1 MTEAEWLASADPTGM
16 LAALGDAVSHR
27 KLRLFMAACCRRVWH
42 ALDDED
48 YRQAAVVVAER
59 FADGLASAEEL
70 ADQFGE
76 LTDGCPTRVWD
87 DCVNATVADFAEFDA
102 ISCAQAEV
110 HETTLAA
117 YSENYDRK
125 EEVERSEAR
134 SQARLLRC
142 VFGNPFRAVRFT
154 SAWRTADV
162 TALAEAAYHR
172 RRMPA
177 GTLQPSRLAVLADA
191 LEEAGGTSP
200 ELLAHL
206 RERGPHVRGCWAID
220 LALARA

>member
-1 MTEAEWLASADPTGM
+1 M
-16 LAALGDAVSHR
+16 LAALGAEVSHR
-27 KLRLFMAACCRRVWH
+27 KLRLFMVACCRRVWH

-59 FADGLASAEEL
+59 FADWLASAEEL

-76 LTDGCPTRVWD
+76 LTDGNPVHIWD

-102 ISCAQAEV
+102 ISCAQAEAFEAMV
-110 HETTLAA
+110 KA
-117 YSENYDRK
+117 YGEDYDRK
-125 EEVERSEAR
+125 EEVERSEGR

-142 VFGNPFRAVRFT
+142 VFGNPFRAVSFPP
-154 SAWRTADV
+154 AWRTADV
-162 TALAEAAYHR
+162 TALAEAAYHH

-177 GTLQPSRLAVLADA
+177 GTLRPSRLAVLADA
-191 LEEAGGTSP
+191 LEEAGCTSAA
-200 ELLAHL
+200 LLGHL

-220 LALARA
+220 LALGRA